1 MTVKV
6 VNIIPSKYAEASQ
19 TTQYIAENCK
29 TIIDKFTL
37 TNTTASA
44 VTFSCNLVL
53 KATTASAANLVIKD
67 KSVSAGETYVCP
79 ELVGHSLEDGSFI
92 STIASTADSLV
103 IRASGREIT

>member
-6 VNIIPSKYAEASQ
+6 ANLISSKFAEATQ

-29 TIIDKFTL
+29 AIIDKFTI

-53 KATTASAANLVIKD
+53 KSTTASTSNLVMKE
-67 KSVSAGETYVCP
+67 KSVSAGETYVCN
-79 ELVGHSLEDGSFI
+79 ELAGHSLEDGSFI
-92 STIASTADSLV
+92 STIASAADSLV